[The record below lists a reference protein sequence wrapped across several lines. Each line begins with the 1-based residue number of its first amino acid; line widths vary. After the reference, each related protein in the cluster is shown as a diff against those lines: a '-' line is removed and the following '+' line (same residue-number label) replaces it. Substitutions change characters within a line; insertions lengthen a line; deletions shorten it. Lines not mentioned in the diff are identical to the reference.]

1 VDSFVFLTLGLD
13 LGIQY
18 PKRLKECWHSQKE
31 AVVVIDLKQLRE
43 DPEQFSARLNLRGD
57 YDIQPLLALDQ
68 QQREIEDVRS
78 QLQARSNQIGKAV
91 GDQMKAGAKPADPA
105 IVALKAEGT
114 DIKTKL
120 AELEPQERE
129 IKAHI
134 ETWLLAF
141 PNLPSPSTPI
151 GVSEAENVEVRSW
164 GNEYIP
170 QGDGLLPH
178 YEIGEK
184 LGILNFERA
193 TKVAQSR
200 FVALMGKGAAL
211 ERALISFMLDRHTQA
226 GYVEILPPL
235 LVNTESLTATGQLP
249 KFSEE
254 SFKCDND
261 DLWLIPTAEVPVTNL
276 YRDETLSAEMLPI
289 HHCAYTP
296 CFRREA
302 GSYGRDTRGLIRL
315 HQFNKVELV
324 KFVHPSTSEQE
335 HEALVQDAA
344 NILEALKLPYRVIEL
359 CTGDLGFSAAK
370 CYDLEVWMP
379 SANTYREISSCS
391 NFYDFQ
397 ARRGNLRFKEPG
409 QKGTQFLHTLNGSG
423 LAVGRTMAA
432 ILENYQQPDGSVM
445 IPEVLQNYMGV
456 KVLAIV

>member
-1 VDSFVFLTLGLD
+1 M
-13 LGIQY
+13 
-18 PKRLKECWHSQKE
+18 
-31 AVVVIDLKQLRE
+31 IDLRQLRE
-43 DPEQFSARLNLRGD
+43 DPQQFAARLKLRGD
-57 YDIQPLLALDQ
+57 YDIEPLLALDR
-68 QQREIEDVRS
+68 QQREIEEVRS

-91 GDQMKAGAKPADPA
+91 GDQMKAGAKPTDPA
-105 IVALKAEGT
+105 IAALKAEGT
-114 DIKTKL
+114 EIKTKL
-120 AELEPQERE
+120 SELEPQERE
-129 IKAHI
+129 IKAEI

-151 GVSEAENVEVRSW
+151 GTSEADNVEVRRW
-164 GNEYIP
+164 GDEYIP
-170 QGDGLLPH
+170 PADGLLPH
-178 YEIGEK
+178 WEIGEK

-200 FVALMGKGAAL
+200 FVTLMGKGAAL
-211 ERALISFMLDRHTQA
+211 ERALISFMLDRHAQS

-235 LVNTESLTATGQLP
+235 LVNTSSLTATGQLP
-249 KFSEE
+249 KFAEE

-276 YRDETLSAEMLPI
+276 YRDETLSAEALPI
-289 HHCAYTP
+289 YHCAYTP

-315 HQFNKVELV
+315 HQFNKVEMV

-335 HEALVQDAA
+335 HQALLQDAA
-344 NILEALKLPYRVIEL
+344 NLLEALGLPYRVIEL
-359 CTGDLGFSAAK
+359 CTADLGFSAAK

-379 SANTYREISSCS
+379 SANAYREISSCS

-409 QKGTQFLHTLNGSG
+409 QKGTQFIHTLNGSG

-432 ILENYQQPDGSVM
+432 ILENYQQPDGSVL
-445 IPEVLQNYMGV
+445 IPEVLQPYLGLAR
-456 KVLAIV
+456 LAIA